1 MLRVTNMSRHNG
13 GSRLTVD
20 RLPDRGPALEVVFLE
35 HASFGAAVPRGPR
48 APHRHDYHELIWTR
62 TGSGRHLVDGE
73 PAAVRPG
80 TVTLIGRGQV
90 HVFEEASALSGAVV
104 RFGDELLHEGP
115 SARASPGWLLGG
127 RGSRTVVVPRA
138 DAPRLEAVI
147 DTLAAEARRPPDAC
161 SIDLQRH
168 FLSGLLL
175 WLERWYDASRTQQRD
190 ADDADLQLYRR
201 FLPVLER
208 DFARHH
214 EAGHYADVL
223 RVPPA
228 VLSRTLASVTGRGTK
243 ELVTDRVML
252 EAARLLR
259 FSDLSVGEVAFRAG
273 FADPLY
279 FSRAF
284 KRHYGEAPMTYR
296 ARQRGRAPAAGG
308 EPVAAG

>member
-1 MLRVTNMSRHNG
+1 MADRNG
-13 GSRLTVD
+13 GALLTVD
-20 RLPDRGPALEVVFLE
+20 RLPHAGPSLEVVFLE
-35 HASFGAAVPRGPR
+35 DASVGAAAARGPR
-48 APHRHDYHELIWTR
+48 APHRHDYHELMWTR

-73 PAAVRPG
+73 PAAVAPG
-80 TVTLIGRGQV
+80 TMTLIGRGQL
-90 HVFEEASALSGAVV
+90 HVFEEASGLSGAVI

-127 RGSRTVVVPRA
+127 RGSRTVVVPQA
-138 DAPRLEAVI
+138 AVARLEATI
-147 DTLAAEARRPPDAC
+147 DKLAAEARRPLDAC

-168 FLSGLLL
+168 FLAGVLL

-190 ADDADLQLYRR
+190 ADDANLQLYRR
-201 FLPVLER
+201 FLAVLER

-214 EAGHYADVL
+214 EAGHYADAL

-228 VLSRTLASVTGRGTK
+228 VLSRALSSVTGRGTK

-284 KRHYGEAPMTYR
+284 KRHQGEAPMVYR
-296 ARQRGRAPAAGG
+296 ARLRGLVPASG
-308 EPVAAG
+308 EPVGAR

>member
-1 MLRVTNMSRHNG
+1 MADQDG
-13 GSRLTVD
+13 GALLTVD
-20 RLPDRGPALEVVFLE
+20 RLPHAGPSLEVVFLE
-35 HASFGAAVPRGPR
+35 DASIGAAAARGPR
-48 APHRHDYHELIWTR
+48 APHRHDYHELMWTR

-73 PAAVRPG
+73 PAAVTPG
-80 TVTLIGRGQV
+80 TMTLIGRGQV
-90 HVFEEASALSGAVV
+90 HVFEEASGLSGAVI

-127 RGSRTVVVPRA
+127 RGSRTVVVPQA
-138 DAPRLEAVI
+138 EVPRLEATI
-147 DTLAAEARRPPDAC
+147 DTLAAEARRPLDAC

-201 FLPVLER
+201 FLAVLER

-214 EAGHYADVL
+214 EAGHYADAL

-259 FSDLSVGEVAFRAG
+259 FSDLTVGEVAFRAG

-284 KRHYGEAPMTYR
+284 KRHRGEAPMAYR
-296 ARQRGRAPAAGG
+296 ARLRGLAPAAGV
-308 EPVAAG
+308 PAAAH